1 MFGRHV
7 LTPPPHRVKAPVVRT
22 VAIAVAVLL
31 FIGGCGGDG
40 SSGQAEPSAS
50 ESPAASENP
59 AETEL
64 VIAPGRIGPVEAGMT
79 LEEAEATGVLEPI
92 KATGDEPCPPPS
104 LRWKAPNTNKLDL
117 MDHDGKID
125 VLGSRS
131 AEFKTE
137 KGIGVDSTL
146 DELKAAYPDAK
157 VIQSPAL
164 GSLVYR
170 QDGNKWLAIAFNEFP
185 KEMKGSSK
193 VIYLE
198 VAVDE
203 KPIAYPDGC

>member
-1 MFGRHV
+1 MFGRHF
-7 LTPPPHRVKAPVVRT
+7 LTPSPHRVKAPLIRTLAVV
-22 VAIAVAVLL
+22 VLL
-31 FIGGCGGDG
+31 VVGACGAD
-40 SSGQAEPSAS
+40 STSGQAEPSAS
-50 ESPAASENP
+50 ESPSASENP
-59 AETEL
+59 TETAF

-117 MDHDGKID
+117 MDHDGKIAI
-125 VLGSRS
+125 LGSRS
-131 AEFKTE
+131 ADFKTE

-146 DELKAAYPDAK
+146 DELEDAYPDAQ
-157 VIQSPAL
+157 VVQSPAL

-185 KEMKGSSK
+185 KELKGSSK

>member
-1 MFGRHV
+1 MVR
-7 LTPPPHRVKAPVVRT
+7 PVVT
-22 VAIAVAVLL
+22 AVAVLL
-31 FIGGCGGDG
+31 VVSACGGDS

-50 ESPAASENP
+50 ESPAAAENP

-79 LEEAEATGVLEPI
+79 VEEAEATGVLEPI

-146 DELKAAYPDAK
+146 DELEAAYPDAK
-157 VIQSPAL
+157 VVQSPAL

-185 KEMKGSSK
+185 KELKGSSK

>member
-1 MFGRHV
+1 M
-7 LTPPPHRVKAPVVRT
+7 KAPVVRT

-31 FIGGCGGDG
+31 FVGGCGNDG

-79 LEEAEATGVLEPI
+79 LEEAEATVVLEPI

>member
-1 MFGRHV
+1 MFSRHS
-7 LTPPPHRVKAPVVRT
+7 LTPSPRRVKAPVVRT
-22 VAIAVAVLL
+22 LVTAVVVLL
-31 FIGGCGGDG
+31 VAGGCGGDS
-40 SSGQAEPSAS
+40 SSGQAEPDAS

-59 AETEL
+59 TETEL

-117 MDHDGKID
+117 MDHDGKVE

-131 AEFKTE
+131 ADFKTE

-157 VIQSPAL
+157 AVQSPAL

-185 KEMKGSSK
+185 KELKGSSK